1 MRLTA
6 LRAADFRN
14 FSTLSLSFDPNLN
27 LFVGHNGQGKTN
39 LLEAIYTLGH
49 TKSFRT
55 HLLAEATRSGAV
67 GWRLQGDVE
76 VAGRTTRLEVSLGGH
91 SKRLQV
97 DGRTTGVVD
106 YLGHLDAVTVTTYHT
121 STIRGYP
128 DERRR
133 FIDRALLYLQP
144 SAVRLLTDYQKTLK
158 QKNSLLLQIRR
169 GAAEMTG
176 ELDAWNEQLV
186 EHGTAI
192 LLARRDLIGQLQQA
206 LQPGLFAGERI
217 EIEYRPNVA
226 LEPSTSANDC
236 ADSFRRALARE
247 RRKEMRLGHCL
258 VGPHRDDLEILLG
271 GSSLQRF
278 GSAGQQRSALYALH
292 FAILELYFRRRS
304 DYPLFLI
311 DDIDAELDV
320 ERIHSLVD
328 HLKPKCQV
336 FITTAKEH
344 LVESYLS
351 HARIFRVVEGSVN
364 PI

>member
-27 LFVGHNGQGKTN
+27 LFIGHNGQGKTN

-55 HLLAEATRSGAV
+55 HLLAEATRSGAA

-76 VAGRTTRLEVSLGGH
+76 VTRRTTRLEVSLGGR
-91 SKRLQV
+91 SKRLLV

-144 SAVRLLTDYQKTLK
+144 SAVRMLTDYQKTLK

-169 GAAEMTG
+169 GASEMTG

-192 LLARRDLIGQLQQA
+192 LLARRDLIAQLQQT
-206 LQPGLFAGERI
+206 LQPGLFAGEQI

-226 LEPSTSANDC
+226 LEPSSSANDC
-236 ADSFRRALARE
+236 ADSFRRALAQE
-247 RRKEMRLGHCL
+247 RRKEMRVGHSL

-292 FAILELYFRRRS
+292 FAILELYFRRRR

-351 HARIFRVVEGSVN
+351 HARIFRVAEGNVN